1 MDSNNL
7 TKSGYITPVVDFLH
21 LREVLVILDLKS
33 TAGADS
39 LENQQETETDMIV
52 QTEGETAQ
60 TGEAQSES
68 QQTETTASETAAV
81 Q

>member
-1 MDSNNL
+1 M
-7 TKSGYITPVVDFLH
+7 
-21 LREVLVILDLKS
+21 ILDLKS

-52 QTEGETAQ
+52 QTEGETSQ

-68 QQTETTASETAAV
+68 QQTETTASETAAM

>member
-1 MDSNNL
+1 MVVAES
-7 TKSGYITPVVDFLH
+7 SGG
-21 LREVLVILDLKS
+21 
-33 TAGADS
+33 AGS